1 MNTQT
6 EPNSLESIEAEI
18 LTNEEYQNQQADRLA
33 KKVFDGEQ
41 NAEKTGHLITRFVAS
56 YEQHKNLQPLDQWL
70 TDEFKKYP
78 DIWKNEAEI
87 QSTAI
92 EIITSV
98 QAANDARESLNT
110 HLGKGKSRESWLAK
124 RIEDG
129 AGLSGQASV
138 SSYAATIDATLQQA
152 NLDMTKVIT
161 NNNGAISK
169 ALHLHGF
176 LAEQHHV
183 DTFNINA
190 TSQGSAYRARVLNPV
205 PGEGYAKNS
214 MDIGIYDG
222 NGKLVRRYQ
231 SKYGQDAESTSK
243 LFEKGDYRGQRKLVP
258 SEQVDQIEG
267 ATGTIEIDG
276 IHSKPMSKAEAKEYQ
291 EQAQQQQ
298 EAKQYEWN
306 EVNRINIAKSI
317 GKQALIGAGITAGFQ
332 GIRILSRRVWNRI
345 SGQGNPSA
353 SEDLKDF
360 FESSLRGSAH
370 VGVQV
375 AVSGAVVVAV
385 RNGWVGTL
393 LKGTPVGQIANMV
406 SSGMQ
411 QAKILYK
418 FAKGEVTSAEALDEA
433 SRVTCSTVGGLASAG
448 MGMTHG
454 AALGL
459 ALGPVGAV
467 VGGFVGGVV
476 GGMAGS
482 KIGELA
488 YEGGKAIVKTAVSAI
503 NYVSECAKNVI
514 STVAHAL
521 NPLNWFS

>member
-1 MNTQT
+1 MSAQK
-6 EPNSLESIEAEI
+6 EPNPFESLDVEV
-18 LTNEEYQNQQADRLA
+18 LTDEEYQNQQADRLA
-33 KKVFDGEQ
+33 KEIFDGEE

-70 TDEFKKYP
+70 IDEFKKYP
-78 DIWKNEAEI
+78 ELWKNDAEI
-87 QSTAI
+87 QSTAV

-98 QAANDARESLNT
+98 QAANDARESLDT

-129 AGLSGQASV
+129 AGLSGHANV
-138 SSYAATIDATLQQA
+138 SSYAATIDTTLQQA

-190 TSQGSAYRARVLNPV
+190 TSQGSAYRARVLNPA
-205 PGEGYAKNS
+205 PGEGYTKNS

-222 NGKLVRRYQ
+222 DGKLVRRYQ
-231 SKYGQDAESTSK
+231 SKYGQDAESTSR
-243 LFEKGDYRGQRKLVP
+243 LFDKGDYRGQRKLVP

-267 ATGTIEIDG
+267 ATSTIERDG
-276 IHSKPMSKAEAKEYQ
+276 VHSKPMSKAEAKEYQ
-291 EQAQQQQ
+291 EKAQQQA

-306 EVNRINIAKSI
+306 EVNRINIAKTI

-332 GIRILSRRVWNRI
+332 GVRILSRRVWNRI
-345 SGQGNPSA
+345 NGQENPSA

-360 FESSLRGSAH
+360 FESSLRGGRN

-385 RNGWVGTL
+385 RSGWVGTL

-433 SRVTCSTVGGLASAG
+433 SRVTCSTVGGIASAG
-448 MGMTHG
+448 IGMTKG

-459 ALGPVGAV
+459 VLGPVGSM
-467 VGGFVGGVV
+467 VGGLVGGVV

-482 KIGELA
+482 KIGEVV
-488 YEGGKAIVKTAVSAI
+488 YEGGKSIAKTAVSAVK
-503 NYVSECAKNVI
+503 YVGEGIKNVA
-514 STVAHAL
+514 STAVRAL
-521 NPLNWFS
+521 NPLNWF

>member
-1 MNTQT
+1 MSAKK
-6 EPNSLESIEAEI
+6 EPSPFESLDVEV
-18 LTNEEYQNQQADRLA
+18 LTDEEYQNQQADRLA
-33 KKVFDGEQ
+33 KEVFDGEE
-41 NAEKTGHLITRFVAS
+41 NAEKTGHIITRFVRS

-78 DIWKNEAEI
+78 ELWKNEADI
-87 QSTAI
+87 QSTAV

-98 QAANDARESLNT
+98 QAANDARESLDT
-110 HLGKGKSRESWLAK
+110 HLGKVKSRESWLAK

-129 AGLSGQASV
+129 AGLNGHATV
-138 SSYAATIDATLQQA
+138 SRYAATIDTTLQQA

-169 ALHLHGF
+169 ALHLNGF

-205 PGEGYAKNS
+205 PGEGYTKNS

-222 NGKLVRRYQ
+222 DGKLVRRYQ
-231 SKYGQDAESTSK
+231 SKYGQDAESTSS

-267 ATGTIEIDG
+267 STGTIEIDG

-291 EQAQQQQ
+291 EQAQQRE

-306 EVNRINIAKSI
+306 EVNRINVAKTI
-317 GKQALIGAGITAGFQ
+317 GKHALIGAGITAGFQ
-332 GIRILSRRVWNRI
+332 GVRILSRRVWNKI
-345 SGQGNPSA
+345 NGTENPSA
-353 SEDLKDF
+353 SEDLKNF
-360 FESSLRGSAH
+360 FESSLRGGTN

-418 FAKGEVTSAEALDEA
+418 FAKGEVTGPEALDEA
-433 SRVTCSTVGGLASAG
+433 SRVACSTVGGLASAG
-448 MGMTHG
+448 IGMTHG
-454 AALGL
+454 AALGPV
-459 ALGPVGAV
+459 LGPMGAV

-488 YEGGKAIVKTAVSAI
+488 YEGGKAIAKTAVSAVK
-503 NYVSECAKNVI
+503 YVSEGVKNVA
-514 STVAHAL
+514 STAVRAL
-521 NPLNWFS
+521 NPWNWF